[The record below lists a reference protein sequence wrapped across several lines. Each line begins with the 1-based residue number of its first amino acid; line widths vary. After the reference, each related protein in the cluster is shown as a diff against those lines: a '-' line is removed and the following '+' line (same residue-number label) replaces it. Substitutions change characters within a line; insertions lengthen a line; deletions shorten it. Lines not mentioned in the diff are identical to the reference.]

1 MVLDMGKNVY
11 YSNHCSRNCLFF
23 NRWIARIKCQEQ
35 VGIFDVQAL
44 RDTEDRGE
52 RWITLPAFDLS
63 EIGTTE
69 LGGFCQGV

>member
-23 NRWIARIKCQEQ
+23 NRWIACVKCQEQ
-35 VGIFDVQAL
+35 VGIFDVQSLGDAK
-44 RDTEDRGE
+44 DRGE
-52 RWITLPAFDLS
+52 GGIALPTLNLP
-63 EIGTTE
+63 EIGATE